1 VSTLGIVPARGGS
14 KGVPGKNLRTVGP
27 RTLIEWAA
35 RSALPSRL
43 DRVIVSTDSKEI
55 AVEAERVGLEVP
67 FLRPSEL
74 ATDASLTIH
83 VVQHA
88 LSELGTSWD
97 AVMILQPTSPFRSTE
112 DIDRCLE
119 LFAGT
124 KPDSV
129 VSVTEVGDHHPARM
143 KSIEDGFLIDPPF
156 AEEVEG
162 QPRQTLPKLYLRNG
176 AIYLTATQVLLNGS
190 IKGLRSLA
198 YVMPE
203 ERSLNIDNEFDLRI
217 ADAVA
222 STNEPT

>member
-1 VSTLGIVPARGGS
+1 
-14 KGVPGKNLRTVGP
+14 
-27 RTLIEWAA
+27 
-35 RSALPSRL
+35 
-43 DRVIVSTDSKEI
+43 VIVSTDSKEI

-67 FLRPSEL
+67 FLRPGEL
-74 ATDASLTIH
+74 ATDASLTID

-97 AVMILQPTSPFRSTE
+97 TVMILQPTSPFRNVE

-119 LFAGT
+119 LFAHT

-156 AEEVEG
+156 AEDVEG

-217 ADAVA
+217 ADSVA
-222 STNEPT
+222 RTGEPT

>member
-1 VSTLGIVPARGGS
+1 MSTLGIVPARGGS
-14 KGVPGKNLRTVGP
+14 KGIPGKNLRTVGP
-27 RTLIEWAA
+27 RTLIEWTA

-55 AVEAERVGLEVP
+55 ANEAERAGLEVP
-67 FLRPSEL
+67 FLRPGEL
-74 ATDASLTIH
+74 ATDASLTID

-97 AVMILQPTSPFRSTE
+97 TVMILQPTSPFRNVE

-119 LFAGT
+119 LFAHT

-156 AEEVEG
+156 AEDVEG

-176 AIYLTATQVLLNGS
+176 AIYLTATHVLLNGS

-222 STNEPT
+222 RTNEPT

>member
-1 VSTLGIVPARGGS
+1 MSTLGIVPARGGS

-27 RTLIEWAA
+27 WTLIEWAA

-67 FLRPSEL
+67 FFRPGEF

-97 AVMILQPTSPFRSTE
+97 AVMILQPTSPFRNVE

-119 LFAGT
+119 LFANVE
-124 KPDSV
+124 PDSV

-143 KSIEDGFLIDPPF
+143 KSIEAGFLIDPPF
-156 AEEVEG
+156 AEDVEG

-190 IKGLRSLA
+190 IKGSRSLA

-222 STNEPT
+222 RTNEPT

>member
-1 VSTLGIVPARGGS
+1 MSTLGIVPARGGS

-97 AVMILQPTSPFRSTE
+97 AVMILQPTSPFRNVE

-119 LFAGT
+119 LFANVE
-124 KPDSV
+124 PDSV

-156 AEEVEG
+156 AEDVEG

-176 AIYLTATQVLLNGS
+176 AVYLTATQVLLNGS
-190 IKGLRSLA
+190 IKGSRSLA
-198 YVMPE
+198 YVMPK

-222 STNEPT
+222 RTNELT

>member
-1 VSTLGIVPARGGS
+1 MSTLGIVPARGGS

-43 DRVIVSTDSKEI
+43 DRVVVSTDSKEI

-97 AVMILQPTSPFRSTE
+97 AVMILQPTSPFRNVE
-112 DIDRCLE
+112 DIDCCLE
-119 LFAGT
+119 LFANVE
-124 KPDSV
+124 PDSV

-156 AEEVEG
+156 AEDVEG

-176 AIYLTATQVLLNGS
+176 AVYLTATQVLLNGS
-190 IKGLRSLA
+190 IKGSRSLA

-222 STNEPT
+222 RTNELT